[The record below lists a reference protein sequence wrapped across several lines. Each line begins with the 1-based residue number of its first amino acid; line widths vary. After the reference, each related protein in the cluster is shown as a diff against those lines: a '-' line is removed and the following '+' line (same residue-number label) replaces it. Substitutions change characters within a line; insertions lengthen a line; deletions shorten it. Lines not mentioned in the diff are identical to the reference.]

1 MLYMSTLNPK
11 PLSFYVEPACIIVL
25 NVKHSSVKAVN
36 FSKIEFQCLG
46 DMTETSQRQCW
57 TRVMVSMSNLCLPV
71 TI

>member
-36 FSKIEFQCLG
+36 FSKIELQCLG
-46 DMTETSQRQCW
+46 DMTETSQN
-57 TRVMVSMSNLCLPV
+57 VNVGAV
-71 TI
+71 